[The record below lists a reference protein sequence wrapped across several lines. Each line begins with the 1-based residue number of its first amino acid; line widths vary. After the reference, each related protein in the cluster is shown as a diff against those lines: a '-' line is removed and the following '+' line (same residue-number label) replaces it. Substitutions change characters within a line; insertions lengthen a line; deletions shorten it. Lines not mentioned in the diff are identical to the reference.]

1 MPPAGVAVKGAGMHN
16 PQKAQEEII
25 DDFGLFDN
33 WLDRYQANITKKE
46 PTMTKIT
53 LALVARATLAPGLV
67 FAGDFSTQ
75 QDQ

>member
-1 MPPAGVAVKGAGMHN
+1 
-16 PQKAQEEII
+16 
-25 DDFGLFDN
+25 
-33 WLDRYQANITKKE
+33 
-46 PTMTKIT
+46 MTKIT